1 MTIGL
6 TRRTLVAA
14 GLRLPLF
21 AALINAGMPPR
32 TEAAGAGDLPRL
44 GPPQPFDFDR
54 VKQMARQR
62 AAAPYVDH
70 PPRYSDLLEAVDF
83 DAAQKI
89 TYRDAAALW
98 SRGRGSFPVK
108 MFHLHRYAKDPV
120 RIFQVEH
127 GSAREVLYDDA
138 LFAYGDSPALR
149 QLPADLGFAGFRV
162 LETGGSGDWLE
173 FQSASYFRSAGEL
186 RQYGAS
192 ARGITIDTVGPTREE
207 FPLFTPF
214 WIEEPSD
221 GSHRVIVSAL
231 MDGFSLAGAF
241 RFVVSREKA
250 VVMDVEAVLYPRKD
264 IASLGVAPLTSMLWY
279 SESARRGAGVDWRP
293 EIHDSDGLAILTSA
307 GESLW
312 RPLNNPTRV
321 RTSSFPDKNPRGF
334 GLLQRD
340 RDFSNYQDDGAL
352 YHKRPSVWIEP
363 RGAWGEGAVQLVEIP
378 TEDEVHD
385 NIVAYWL
392 PKEPIRA
399 GSEHSFAYRLIWAA
413 EPPNQPNTGRV
424 IATRIGLGG
433 MPGHPRPAN
442 QRKFVVDFAGG
453 PLEGLTRADKV
464 KPILTVGRGQVVK
477 ATCFQVV
484 GTKWWRVQL
493 DLEVDGDDPIDLHL
507 YLARN
512 GNAIT
517 ETWLYEFLPTAD
529 PIRAAI
535 QSRTPAAAQ

>member
-1 MTIGL
+1 MKTGL

-14 GLRLPLF
+14 GLGLPLYEG
-21 AALINAGMPPR
+21 LINAGVLPV
-32 TEAAGAGDLPRL
+32 AASDLPRL
-44 GPPQPFDFDR
+44 GPAEPFDFER
-54 VKQMARQR
+54 IKQTARR
-62 AAAPYVDH
+62 LAAAPYVDH
-70 PPRYSDLLEAVDF
+70 PPRYSELLEAIDF

-89 TYRDAAALW
+89 TYRDVATLW
-98 SRGRGSFPVK
+98 PRGTGSFPVK
-108 MFHLHRYAKDPV
+108 LFHLNRYAKDPV
-120 RIFQVEH
+120 RIFQVKH
-127 GSAREVLYDDA
+127 GLAREVLYDDA
-138 LFAYGDSPALR
+138 LFAYGESPALR
-149 QLPADLGFAGFRV
+149 QLPTDLGFAGFRF
-162 LETGGSGDWLE
+162 LETEGRGGDWLE

-192 ARGITIDTVGPTREE
+192 ARGITIDTVGPTPEE

-221 GSHRVIVSAL
+221 GSKAVTVSAL

-241 RFVVSREKA
+241 RFVVRREKA

-340 RDFSNYQDDGAL
+340 RDFNDYQDDGAL

-363 RGAWGEGAVQLVEIP
+363 KGAWGEGAVQLVEIP

-392 PKEPIRA
+392 PKDPIRA
-399 GSEHSFAYRLIWAA
+399 GSEHSFAYRLTWAA

-453 PLEGLTRADKV
+453 PLEGLTRTDSV
-464 KPILTVGRGQVVK
+464 QPILTVSRGQVFK
-477 ATCFQVV
+477 TTCFQVV
-484 GTKWWRVQL
+484 GTRWWRIQL
-493 DLEVDGDDPIDLHL
+493 DLEVDGDDPIELRL

-512 GNAIT
+512 GNPIT

-535 QSRTPAAAQ
+535 QSRTLGSP